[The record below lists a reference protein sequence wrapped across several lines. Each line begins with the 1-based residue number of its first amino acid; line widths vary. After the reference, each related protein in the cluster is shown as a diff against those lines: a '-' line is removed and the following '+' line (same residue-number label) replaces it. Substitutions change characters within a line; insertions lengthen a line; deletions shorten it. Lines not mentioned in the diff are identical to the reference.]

1 MVISHCALDLEILLL
16 IILLYKRPLPPTP
29 IPYTLPPHTH
39 PYTHTYKFQSVLS
52 VFLAFAARA
61 RVKEYLQLVMISIN
75 QFKLLFFVP
84 KYNLIE
90 IIVFNRKLKKLLF
103 LFSFLFYFI
112 CNSILNPLNCVYL
125 RRRGR

>member
-16 IILLYKRPLPPTP
+16 IILLYKRPYPQSPTHS
-29 IPYTLPPHTH
+29 PPHT
-39 PYTHTYKFQSVLS
+39 PINTHTYKFQSVLS

-125 RRRGR
+125 KRRRR